1 MSPGMFSEALNLLT
15 PFSGIFSRGP
25 EIDFFLRGGTGNFA
39 KNGQILRKFQVCI
52 FHSVK
57 SVRTSGSRNHHLGII
72 FKYKQCPNKI
82 F

>member
-39 KNGQILRKFQVCI
+39 KNWLNFEKFSSLH
-52 FHSVK
+52 FS
-57 SVRTSGSRNHHLGII
+57 LG
-72 FKYKQCPNKI
+72 
-82 F
+82 